1 MKEGFSNV
9 IGKKLKEM
17 GKTQSWLARKAGISR
32 AEVSAL
38 VHQKIPAPTIQVAWK
53 ISKVISEG
61 QIKRRNNVWRTAIR
75 QQGF

>member
-53 ISKVISEG
+53 ISKVMRCPLEKLFPELEASFP
-61 QIKRRNNVWRTAIR
+61 KDK
-75 QQGF
+75 